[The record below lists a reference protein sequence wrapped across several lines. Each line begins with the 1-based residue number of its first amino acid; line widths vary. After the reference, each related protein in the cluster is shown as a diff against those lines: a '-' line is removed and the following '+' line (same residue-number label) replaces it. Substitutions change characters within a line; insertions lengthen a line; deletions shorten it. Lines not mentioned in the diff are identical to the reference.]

1 MKKFSTGLLTL
12 GLCLA
17 VSTTALADGKIV
29 STPTKKSITA
39 SSFVYRDYEPNN
51 TPETANPYS
60 VGGQIIGRLGDYYSS
75 NGGWWDVTDV
85 YKFTVNKRQKVTFQL
100 GAPQNVRLHLWSQ
113 LGGAGTDRNNNSF
126 TVYLEPGIT
135 YELTVNAPTID
146 DPLEYNVYSFVVD

>member
-17 VSTTALADGKIV
+17 VSTSALADEKIV

-51 TPETANPYS
+51 NPATANPYS
-60 VGGQIIGRLGDYYSS
+60 VGSQIIGRLGDFYSS
-75 NGGWWDVTDV
+75 DGGWWDITDV
-85 YKFTVNKRQKVTFQL
+85 YKFNVDKKQKVTFQL
-100 GAPQNVRLHLWSQ
+100 GAPQNVRLSLWPVS
-113 LGGAGTDRNNNSF
+113 GARTDKNKNSF

-135 YELTVNAPTID
+135 YELTVNTATIES
-146 DPLEYNVYSFVVD
+146 PLEYNVYSFVVD